1 MTASVF
7 TKRYQKFRELLILY
21 RNQAGLTQT
30 QLADRLKKPQSFVS
44 KYENGERRLDL
55 VEFLEIADYL
65 QLDPCK
71 FIRKLLEEFES

>member
-21 RNQAGLTQT
+21 RNKAGLTQT

-55 VEFLEIADYL
+55 VEFIEIADYL
-65 QLDPCK
+65 QLEPCK
-71 FIRKLLEEFES
+71 LIRKLLEEFES